1 MYLRED
7 GGNPN
12 ETGEDAEEEKLPGM
26 AVLLKLCGGRVTM
39 ILKKMF
45 YRYVH
50 WVKHHFL
57 FSCNI
62 ASAVCSVAS

>member
-1 MYLRED
+1 MYLCED
-7 GGNPN
+7 GGNPD
-12 ETGEDAEEEKLPGM
+12 ETGEDAEEEKLPEM
-26 AVLLKLCGGRVTM
+26 AVLLELCGSRVTM
-39 ILKKMF
+39 ISKKMV

-62 ASAVCSVAS
+62 ALAVCSVAS